1 MDIQNINPNT
11 ITVAA
16 LLFVGLVFI
25 LTTGAKKLWVF
36 GWTHAQA
43 ISIYEKII
51 DGLTADLAESQDKN
65 DKHDQLLEDKFLPA
79 LLDSTHLLQ
88 EIHES
93 YEKEAIRAAIDRENR
108 DRS

>member
-1 MDIQNINPNT
+1 MDITSIDIKSIAT
-11 ITVAA
+11 ASLLFAA
-16 LLFVGLVFI
+16 LIAGS
-25 LTTGAKKLWVF
+25 KRYWVF
-36 GWTHAQA
+36 GWTYKALEQRCEA
-43 ISIYEKII
+43 
-51 DGLTADLAESQDKN
+51 AETKN